1 MTGARSL
8 SGVPAP
14 VTVRVH
20 GKVNLALQVGA
31 RRADGFHELATVLQS
46 VSLADEVTAVPAK
59 GLGVVVR
66 GESAAD
72 VPTGPGNL
80 AARAAS
86 ALATQAGVRADVRL
100 EITKGIPVA
109 GGMAGGSAD
118 AAAALVACDALWGTG
133 CDRAELLAIAATL
146 GSDVP
151 FCLHGGTQFGTG
163 RGELLSDALARGTY
177 HWVFAVAAGG
187 LATPSVYAAFDD
199 LGGHTGPPADAVLAA
214 LRAGDPVAL
223 GAALSNDLQPAALRS
238 MPALRRTVAAG
249 AELGALGTVVS
260 GSGPTVAMLAADRE
274 DQTRLAVELAGL
286 GVCRAVRTASGP
298 AAGARIVDG
307 PGGR

>member
-1 MTGARSL
+1 MSPGRPLA
-8 SGVPAP
+8 GVPEP
-14 VTVRVH
+14 ITVRVH
-20 GKVNLALQVGA
+20 GKVNLALQVGR

-46 VSLADEVTAVPAK
+46 VSLADEVTAVPAE

-66 GESAAD
+66 GEGAAQ
-72 VPTGPGNL
+72 VPADASNL
-80 AARAAS
+80 AARAAA
-86 ALATQAGVRADVRL
+86 ALAAHAGVRADVRL

-133 CDRAELLAIAATL
+133 CERSELVAIAATL

-177 HWVFAVAAGG
+177 HWVFALGAAG
-187 LATPSVYAAFDD
+187 LSTPAVYAAFDD
-199 LGGHTGPPADAVLAA
+199 LAVPTGPAPDQVLAA
-214 LRAGDPVAL
+214 LRAGDPAAL
-223 GAALSNDLQPAALRS
+223 GAALTNDLQPAALRL
-238 MPALRRTVAAG
+238 MPALRRTVEVG

-260 GSGPTVAMLAADRE
+260 GSGPTVAMLVADR
-274 DQTRLAVELAGL
+274 DTQTRVAVELAGL
-286 GVCRAVRTASGP
+286 GVCRAVRTATGP
-298 AAGARIVDG
+298 SAGARIV
-307 PGGR
+307 